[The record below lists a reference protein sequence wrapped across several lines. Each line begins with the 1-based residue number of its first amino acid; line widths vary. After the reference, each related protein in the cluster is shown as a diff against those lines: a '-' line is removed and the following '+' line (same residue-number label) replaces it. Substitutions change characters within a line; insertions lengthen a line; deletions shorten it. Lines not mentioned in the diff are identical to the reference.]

1 MSTET
6 EQAIKSLY
14 MPKVFKGREKV
25 IMPISKELFMKDPL
39 IALRKYLNQTIGIF
53 NGNVSD
59 IETLHEYYLG
69 NQAIFS
75 KLRKDESLINNKVV
89 ENHIY
94 KQVNFKVG
102 FMYGNPLE
110 YTITNEKKIDTD
122 DMTYL
127 NSYLND
133 VNKAR
138 KSTNPNE
145 TAIPG
150 KDGFLPPLPSS
161 FCSGWWWVS
170 APGTSRLCR
179 RPSIRKAPPICRR
192 CCISPTI
199 C

>member
-1 MSTET
+1 
-6 EQAIKSLY
+6 

-53 NGNVSD
+53 NKNVSD

-133 VNKAR
+133 VNKASLDIEKAQDLYEFGVAYQR
-138 KSTNPNE
+138 L
-145 TAIPG
+145 IP
-150 KDGFLPPLPSS
+150 
-161 FCSGWWWVS
+161 
-170 APGTSRLCR
+170 R
-179 RPSIRKAPPICRR
+179 RQKLSEYDIDSKK
-192 CCISPTI
+192 IS
-199 C
+199 